1 MNQILDT
8 SFNVNSK
15 LYKKNKL
22 LKFQF
27 FLSILLIVIL
37 CFYIGY
43 TKFKLNNQEK
53 YSKSVLQNYGITKL
67 YSNFADDANSSLYD
81 NSSIIGIIEIKK
93 INLYYPIFSTY
104 NDELLKIAP
113 CRFYGPFPGEL
124 GNLCI
129 IGHNYDNNKFFSQIS
144 SLDVDDEILIHNN
157 LNKTFSYFVRDIFE
171 IDSTD
176 FSPIYLFDKTKSQL
190 TLITCNNLNKK
201 RVIVKAFENSSN

>member
-1 MNQILDT
+1 MNQILET
-8 SFNVNSK
+8 NLESK
-15 LYKKNKL
+15 SKSHKKNKI

-27 FLSILLIVIL
+27 YLSLLLIVIL
-37 CFYIGY
+37 SIYIGY
-43 TKFKLNNQEK
+43 TKIKLNNQEK
-53 YSKSVLQNYGITKL
+53 YSKSILQNYGITKL
-67 YSNFADDANSSLYD
+67 YSNYLEDNVPNLYE

-144 SLDVDDEILIHNN
+144 SLEINDEILIYNN
-157 LNKTFSYFVRDIFE
+157 LNKTFSYYVTDIYE

-176 FSPIYLFDKTKSQL
+176 FSPIYLFDKTKTQL

-201 RVIVKAFENSSN
+201 RIIVKAFEKEA

>member
-8 SFNVNSK
+8 NFNDNSK
-15 LYKKNKL
+15 SYKKNNL

-27 FLSILLIVIL
+27 YLSILLIIIL
-37 CFYIGY
+37 IIYIVY

-53 YSKSVLQNYGITKL
+53 YSKSLLQNYGITKL
-67 YSNFADDANSSLYD
+67 YSNFVDDNDTNLYE

-93 INLYYPIFSTY
+93 INLYYPIFSSY

-144 SLDVDDEILIHNN
+144 SLKINDEILIYNN
-157 LNKTFSYFVRDIFE
+157 LNKTFSYSVTDIFE

-201 RVIVKAFENSSN
+201 RIIVKAFVK

>member
-1 MNQILDT
+1 MNQILET
-8 SFNVNSK
+8 KLKSK
-15 LYKKNKL
+15 SKTEKKHKI

-27 FLSILLIVIL
+27 YLSILLIIIL
-37 CFYIGY
+37 STYIGY
-43 TKFKLNNQEK
+43 TKLQLNNQEK
-53 YSKSVLQNYGITKL
+53 YSQSVLENYGITKL
-67 YSNFADDANSSLYD
+67 YSNYFENNNTNLYE

-113 CRFYGPFPGEL
+113 CRFYGPYPGEL

-144 SLDVDDEILIHNN
+144 SLKNDDEIIIYNN
-157 LNKTFSYFVRDIFE
+157 LNKTFSYLVTDVYE

-176 FSPIYLFDKTKSQL
+176 FSPVYLFDKTKRQL

-201 RVIVKAFENSSN
+201 RIIVKAFLQ